1 MTLSHLAAFAGV
13 MLIGAMSPGP
23 DFAVVVR
30 RAVTGR
36 VNGMITALGVAV
48 GVFAWV
54 VTATTG
60 TAALLAASATA
71 FTGIKLVGAAYLG
84 YLGVKALRAAARR
97 TPAAPEAVTNIR
109 GSAWA
114 AFRQG
119 LLCNILNPKAAA
131 FFLALMPQ
139 FLGHDSTTVDT
150 MLLSGVSFTVVLIWF
165 STLANLVAMLR
176 RVLTRPRVRRAI
188 DGVTGAALLGLGA
201 RLALTRA

>member
-36 VNGMITALGVAV
+36 VIGMITALGVAV
-48 GVFAWV
+48 GVFVWV

-60 TAALLAASATA
+60 IAALLAASATA

-97 TPAAPEAVTNIR
+97 TPTAPEAVTDIR
-109 GSAWA
+109 DGAWA

-139 FLGHDSTTVDT
+139 FLGRDSTTVDT
-150 MLLSGVSFTVVLIWF
+150 MLLAGVSFTVVLIWF
-165 STLANLVAMLR
+165 STLASLVAMLR